1 MNLVYITCAVR
12 PTVET
17 SCFSGEQRFFQIIK
31 SIESVHKKVP
41 NCFIVL
47 LETGSATSE
56 EKEVLSK
63 LVHLYM
69 TVNVTTLIKS
79 MGEATMIHKFL
90 SSSWFQENKGRFS
103 TFSKLSGRYFLTD
116 SFDFSKYPNDKIFIR
131 FRWGGESE
139 GLFETR
145 YYRIPVSK
153 IDSYTHNLY
162 NLLTNHAYVF
172 KFLDVEHLYFL
183 LNFFPLEETIHDQTI
198 GLAGWVTGNGQY
210 LEE

>member
-116 SFDFSKYPNDKIFIR
+116 SFDFSKYPLDKIFIR

-153 IDSYTHNLY
+153 IDLYTQNLE
-162 NLLTNHAYVF
+162 NLLRNHAYVF

-183 LNFFPLEETIHDQTI
+183 LNFFPLEDTINDQSI
-198 GLAGWVTGNGQY
+198 GLAGWMTGDGRY
-210 LEE
+210 IEE